1 MKGILYKIVSCSFN
15 NSDLQRD
22 EDSYLASKQNE
33 RKNLKSL
40 KKNLNTENQAQEKD
54 VFFKKTKKN

>member
-1 MKGILYKIVSCSFN
+1 MKGILYKIVSCIFIN
-15 NSDLQRD
+15 LDLQKD

-40 KKNLNTENQAQEKD
+40 KKNPNTENEAQEKD